1 LQDRV
6 QAAITKT
13 PQGVF
18 LGLAREVKDNV
29 GEQTRAVME
38 SLRSAARDGRERRVG
53 VLVPMAVRFYVKS
66 MIEPVL
72 PDVPVLSYQEIEEDV
87 RLHTIGWVKNPA

>member
-1 LQDRV
+1 
-6 QAAITKT
+6 
-13 PQGVF
+13 
-18 LGLAREVKDNV
+18 
-29 GEQTRAVME
+29 
-38 SLRSAARDGRERRVG
+38 
-53 VLVPMAVRFYVKS
+53 